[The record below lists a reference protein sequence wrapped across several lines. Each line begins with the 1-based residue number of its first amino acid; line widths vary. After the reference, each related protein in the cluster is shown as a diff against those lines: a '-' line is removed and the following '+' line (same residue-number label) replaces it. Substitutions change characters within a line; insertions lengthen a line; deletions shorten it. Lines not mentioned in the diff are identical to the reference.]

1 MALNHPYLKDAVL
14 LPLEECWGEIN
25 RVTKKMRMD
34 DQVFSHPNNPI
45 NIVDTKQVD
54 DKDNK
59 EDVDENDDA
68 RHRSWDSTDRESQSD
83 NE

>member
-1 MALNHPYLKDAVL
+1 
-14 LPLEECWGEIN
+14 
-25 RVTKKMRMD
+25 MRMD